1 MKTYSYNEPEYDD
14 VGNIVGNLVYTLT
27 EEEIIDSY
35 YVHWS
40 REMCHQRKDHLV
52 TKDNC
57 IDDWVAVNWAWE
69 VNND

>member
-1 MKTYSYNEPEYDD
+1 MKTYSYTEPEYDD

-35 YVHWS
+35 YFHWS
-40 REMCHQRKDHLV
+40 REMCRQRLDYLV